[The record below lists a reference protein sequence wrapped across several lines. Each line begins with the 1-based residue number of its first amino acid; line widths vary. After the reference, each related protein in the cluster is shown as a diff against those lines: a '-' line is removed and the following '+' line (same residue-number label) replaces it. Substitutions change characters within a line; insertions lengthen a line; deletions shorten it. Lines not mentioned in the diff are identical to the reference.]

1 MIFWLNFQK
10 KAVTAKDIAASDFRS
25 GNPRFS
31 AEAIAANQAIVEG
44 IAAIA
49 ERHGVSTAQISLA
62 WVLAQGPTVVP
73 IPGTK
78 RRKWLEQNA
87 AAADVVLTEQ
97 DLADIAALPKPT
109 TARY

>member
-1 MIFWLNFQK
+1 MASAQSASCDGSPAK
-10 KAVTAKDIAASDFRS
+10 K
-25 GNPRFS
+25 S
-31 AEAIAANQAIVEG
+31 A
-44 IAAIA
+44 
-49 ERHGVSTAQISLA
+49 TPAQIALA

-78 RRKWLEQNA
+78 RRKGLEQNA